1 MSPDGIF
8 WAIIPLLAG
17 VSAAGLAYLAIQA
30 IRAGAEDYGRRYAA
44 LTARHLDDMFLFIPP
59 RRILELALAAALVA
73 FLLVFLLS
81 GGFQSRGAFL
91 RGLILGA
98 AAGWAGWSIPHR
110 ILTLLKRRRLRR
122 FNDQLADALLTLSN
136 SLKAGFSI
144 LQAFEAVVRTGVNP
158 IAEEFGVFLQE
169 TRVGV
174 KFEEALA
181 NLRQRVDSEDLT
193 LLVLAIETA
202 RLTGGNLTEVLDNIA
217 LTIRER
223 NRVERRV
230 QTLTAMGRL
239 QGNVV
244 GAVPILLALLLTA
257 LDPAMMAAFF
267 QSPAGWVTTA
277 LVILL
282 EIAGFL
288 MIRKIV
294 RIDI

>member
-1 MSPDGIF
+1 V
-8 WAIIPLLAG
+8 IPGWISYLLIPGLAC
-17 VSAAGLAYLAIQA
+17 VSVAGLTYLVIQA
-30 IRAGAEDYGRRYAA
+30 LRSGAEDYSRHYAA
-44 LTARHLDDMFLFIPP
+44 TTARHLDDMFLFIPP
-59 RRILELALAAALVA
+59 RRILELAAAAALA
-73 FLLVFLLS
+73 GFLIVFLLI
-81 GGFQSRGAFL
+81 GGFQTRGAFL
-91 RGLILGA
+91 RGVILGA
-98 AAGWAGWSIPHR
+98 VAAGAGWSLPHR
-110 ILTLLKRRRLRR
+110 ILALLKQRRIRR
-122 FNDQLADALLTLSN
+122 FNDQLSDALLTLSN
-136 SLKAGFSI
+136 ALKAGFSI

-181 NLRQRVDSEDLT
+181 NLRKRVDSEDLT
-193 LLVLAIETA
+193 LLILAIETA

-223 NRVERRV
+223 TRVERRV

-257 LDPAMMAAFF
+257 IDPVMMSAFF
-267 QSPAGWVTTA
+267 HSPAGWVTAA
-277 LVILL
+277 LVVIL

-288 MIRKIV
+288 LIRKIV